1 MAENYKHLYG
11 QTKKMLDMYQDE
23 IVPAFRKTIEEMEKN
38 RVEIPCKIGD
48 EVWGIKKFNH
58 GVKVCKGTV
67 YQMYIIE
74 DMKLSIVVK
83 GVGCGE
89 WGRNIF
95 ATKEEAEEKIRKL
108 QDRRNND
115 GR

>member
-1 MAENYKHLYG
+1 MNDLISRKALLAEYDRVHVG
-11 QTKKMLDMYQDE
+11 E
-23 IVPAFRKTIEEMEKN
+23 PGGARKLMEDAPSIN
-38 RVEIPCKIGD
+38 AVEIPCKIGN

-74 DMKLSIVVK
+74 DMKLSIVVR

-89 WGRNIF
+89 WGRNLF